1 MNNRASITAAFAG
14 EPGFGFT
21 TYGLDQSLW
30 LVRSGIGLTHV
41 VGNTEI
47 TARYDNEGRSGFDNQ
62 TASVKVRWAF

>member
-1 MNNRASITAAFAG
+1 MGYDVTDHRDSITAAFAG

-21 TYGLDQSLW
+21 TY
-30 LVRSGIGLTHV
+30 GIGLTHV

-47 TARYDNEGRSGFDNQ
+47 TARYDNESRSGFDNQ